1 MPESDATT
9 DDVAEALA
17 EDITSHVASWPSI
30 NKLDRDDTVTLRIG
44 YFVDDDRDSSGVTV
58 QAHFGPPGLTEQITD
73 LVESYL
79 DQRKFKVSDN
89 GRRYRDVE
97 TWTVGSVTITGDGEV
112 EAVDIDEEY
121 LKPSADTDSGDA

>member
-30 NKLDRDDTVTLRIG
+30 DKLNHDDAVTLRIG
-44 YFVDDDRDSSGVTV
+44 YFVDDDRGSSGATV

-79 DQRKFKVSDN
+79 DRRKFKVSDN
-89 GRRYRDVE
+89 GRCRSVE
-97 TWTVGSVTITGDGEV
+97 TWNVGSVTINGDAEI
-112 EAVDIDEEY
+112 ESIDVDDEY
-121 LKPSADTDSGDA
+121 LKPRIDAVDGENV